1 MSFARTL
8 RKVTGKAKLRA
19 YALSQASEVDYNHVR
34 RLLSGESQRPARDTI
49 LRLGQALLD
58 LSGEIT
64 LDHVD
69 QLLAAA
75 GKGPLRRERIVI
87 DRRG

>member
-1 MSFARTL
+1 MSFARAL
-8 RKVTGKAKLRA
+8 RKVAGKARVRA
-19 YALSQASEVDYNHVR
+19 YALSEASQVDYSHVR
-34 RLLSGESQRPARDTI
+34 RLLSGQSPRPTRDTI

-58 LSGEIT
+58 LSGDMT
-64 LDHVD
+64 LEHVD

-87 DRRG
+87 NRS